1 MHTSQNISLYPS
13 PSDNSVTILVM
24 YLIHSMTHKAILAG
38 AVRGPPLSSWA
49 MWNGYVSSPIVH
61 SYIRTSHRLFS
72 SSLPF
77 EVPDIWVVHTGT
89 LLQTI
94 LYTTVN
100 KAPAK
105 HTHQIIGLRDKK
117 MLSPLGTQREDP
129 ILQLCL
135 LLCLD
140 VSKRPF
146 LGEWT
151 LYLPNLSPPHC
162 SAKTPKDPRTNHQF
176 TDRLAKKKLFCSNFC
191 NLLHHQ
197 NNSKLSLNLQYFA
210 CMWLFLVMLHFLE
223 NMLETEQIS

>member
-1 MHTSQNISLYPS
+1 
-13 PSDNSVTILVM
+13 M
-24 YLIHSMTHKAILAG
+24 YLIHSMTHKAILTG

-61 SYIRTSHRLFS
+61 SYIHTSHRLFS

-100 KAPAK
+100 KATAE
-105 HTHQIIGLRDKK
+105 HTHQVIGLRDKK
-117 MLSPLGTQREDP
+117 CWVHLEHKEKIYPTTVPFALPRCFKASIPGGMNTISPQP
-129 ILQLCL
+129 VSSS
-135 LLCLD
+135 LLC
-140 VSKRPF
+140 
-146 LGEWT
+146 
-151 LYLPNLSPPHC
+151 
-162 SAKTPKDPRTNHQF
+162 KTPEDPRTHHHF

-210 CMWLFLVMLHFLE
+210 CMWLFLVMLYFLE

>member
-1 MHTSQNISLYPS
+1 
-13 PSDNSVTILVM
+13 
-24 YLIHSMTHKAILAG
+24 
-38 AVRGPPLSSWA
+38 
-49 MWNGYVSSPIVH
+49 
-61 SYIRTSHRLFS
+61 
-72 SSLPF
+72 
-77 EVPDIWVVHTGT
+77 
-89 LLQTI
+89 
-94 LYTTVN
+94 
-100 KAPAK
+100 
-105 HTHQIIGLRDKK
+105 

-140 VSKRPF
+140 VSKRQF

-162 SAKTPKDPRTNHQF
+162 SAKTLKDPRTHHHF

-191 NLLHHQ
+191 NLLHHH

-223 NMLETEQIS
+223 NMLETEQISQEHFDSWNKHHRWHIAKELSKGLNGIWWSWAKGLLSSQILNWGLYNWVEGKKKLYLHPLEHILKATNLRTYPKRMLGQSATCTTSA